1 MIEKRLDDGRSI
13 KESFIDK
20 RSQLKGHYEKLKEAI
35 QQAIKKDL
43 DNLKREEERELNHMV
58 IRKEETSKNID
69 ELSGIKQRMCAIK
82 VL

>member
-1 MIEKRLDDGRSI
+1 M
-13 KESFIDK
+13 DK
-20 RSQLKGHYEKLKEAI
+20 RSQLKRHYEKLKEAI

-69 ELSGIKQRMCAIK
+69 ELSDIKRRICAMK